1 MDEASRQ
8 RMRKLAATRRRM
20 TLRLK
25 LVNNKKSQ
33 EAQHVAQSMATISQT
48 KLMKT
53 LEWDISRWHL
63 PLLFTFLLFFLEK
76 SLFETDSNGRPSI
89 LGRFRMTDHKIP
101 AGEQFPRKGAFVF
114 FVGQFGESAVLR
126 HSVTPTGF

>member
-33 EAQHVAQSMATISQT
+33 EAQHVGQSMATISQT

-53 LEWDISRWHL
+53 
-63 PLLFTFLLFFLEK
+63 
-76 SLFETDSNGRPSI
+76 
-89 LGRFRMTDHKIP
+89 
-101 AGEQFPRKGAFVF
+101 
-114 FVGQFGESAVLR
+114 
-126 HSVTPTGF
+126 